1 MTVSMVT
8 GGIVGKLK
16 RALPWLFAAM
26 LAQSAL
32 ALPPQRITIEYDMSH
47 NGTAMAHVVET
58 LQHDGK
64 RYSLESEVKGKG
76 IFALARSGSA
86 KRRSSGDV
94 TSGGLK
100 PSEFRDKRG
109 DRPETV
115 ARFDWQKS
123 VVVQGEDGRTE
134 TQAIPPAES
143 GLVLTDRLSFLWNF
157 AFQSLQVKEIRALL
171 SDGRGWSSFRY
182 SIAGQEVLKTPAGD
196 IDAMR
201 LVKVRESGDDRGTEI
216 WLATRRDFVPV
227 RILVT
232 EKDGTRID
240 QIATRIGG

>member
-1 MTVSMVT
+1 MTFSMIS
-8 GGIVGKLK
+8 GGMVRAAM
-16 RALPWLFAAM
+16 RALPGLFAVI
-26 LAQSAL
+26 LAQTAL
-32 ALPPQRITIEYDMSH
+32 ATPPQRITIEYDMSH

-64 RYSLESEVKGKG
+64 RYALESEVKGKG

-86 KRRSSGDV
+86 KRRSAGDV
-94 TSGGLK
+94 TPGGLK
-100 PSEFRDKRG
+100 PAEFRDKRG

-134 TQAIPPAES
+134 TQAIPPAET
-143 GLVLTDRLSFLWNF
+143 GLVLSDRLSFLWQF
-157 AFQSLQVKEIRALL
+157 AFQALQGKEIRALL

-196 IDAMR
+196 IEAMK
-201 LVKVRESGDDRGTEI
+201 LVKVRETGDDRGTEI
-216 WLATRRDFVPV
+216 WLATRRYLVPV

-240 QIATRIGG
+240 QVATRIGG